1 MAPEI
6 KADFR
11 FKMATS
17 VHSLAHPSLDFFKVV
32 STVQQASMEH
42 NKVKKEEEHNK
53 VKKEEKEGFSVQLL
67 RGFSISLVAL
77 LQGASISSSSILHSL
92 RHENPENFDSSTNSH
107 LFDFD
112 LDLAGSDFSITEEE
126 DSWVASI
133 WVLSHLAFAPV
144 AGFVNDKIG
153 RRRALMI
160 DCLLLFLG
168 FLILT
173 LAPSLPWLV
182 LARVLMGCP
191 NVSQVQF
198 LHISKEVQ
206 SCFVR

>member
-1 MAPEI
+1 
-6 KADFR
+6 
-11 FKMATS
+11 
-17 VHSLAHPSLDFFKVV
+17 
-32 STVQQASMEH
+32 MEH
-42 NKVKKEEEHNK
+42 NKIADKMKKEEE
-53 VKKEEKEGFSVQLL
+53 EGFSVQLL

-206 SCFVR
+206 SCFV

>member
-1 MAPEI
+1 MI
-6 KADFR
+6 VD
-11 FKMATS
+11 KM
-17 VHSLAHPSLDFFKVV
+17 
-32 STVQQASMEH
+32 
-42 NKVKKEEEHNK
+42 KKEEEEK
-53 VKKEEKEGFSVQLL
+53 EEEEKEGFSAQLL
-67 RGFSISLVAL
+67 RGFAISLVAL

-92 RHENPENFDSSTNSH
+92 RHENPENFNSSTNSH
-107 LFDFD
+107 LFDFN
-112 LDLAGSDFSITEEE
+112 LNLAGSDFSITEEE

-133 WVLSHLAFAPV
+133 WVLSHLVFAPF
-144 AGFVNDKIG
+144 AGFINDKIG
-153 RRRALMI
+153 RRKASMI

-173 LAPSLPWLV
+173 FAPSLPWLV

-206 SCFVR
+206 TCFGRYSAHCTKFFSHYFS